1 MHRILVTA
9 FEPFLHYPINAS
21 QEILQHWLQD
31 NPGSQRSEF
40 VAEILPV
47 DFDLAESRLVDL
59 HAASIDFAIHLGQS
73 PKIDCFNLELVALNL
88 KSGPETAIARLNP
101 LGPTAYASHLPLEE
115 WCEDLRE
122 HELPAKVSFH
132 AGTYLCNAAYFWSTE
147 AFMERGVPNRSLFVH
162 VPLLPE
168 EEETRDAKVRQG
180 SRMLTRLLH
189 LIEGHLELDQEP
201 AA

>member
-9 FEPFLHYPINAS
+9 FEPFLQYPINAS
-21 QEILQHWLQD
+21 QQLLQHWQQD
-31 NPGSQRSEF
+31 TPGSQCSEF
-40 VAEILPV
+40 VTEVLPV
-47 DFDLAESRLVDL
+47 DFDQAEPRLAQL
-59 HAASIDFAIHLGQS
+59 HASPIDFAIHLGQS
-73 PKIDCFNLELVALNL
+73 PKIDCFNLEMIALNL
-88 KSGPETAIARLNP
+88 KSGPETAIAKLNP

-122 HELPAKVSFH
+122 HDLPAKISFH

-147 AFMERGVPNRSLFVH
+147 AFMERGIADRSLFVH
-162 VPLLPE
+162 IPLLPE
-168 EEETRDAKVRQG
+168 DEEMRDAATRQG

-201 AA
+201 AV

>member
-21 QEILQHWLQD
+21 QQILQHWLQD
-31 NPGSQRSEF
+31 NPGSQRSKF
-40 VAEILPV
+40 TTEILPV
-47 DFDLAESRLVDL
+47 DFDLAEPRLAHL
-59 HAASIDFAIHLGQS
+59 HKSPIDFAVHLGQS
-73 PKIDCFNLELVALNL
+73 PKIDCFNLEMVALNL
-88 KSGPETAIARLNP
+88 KSGPAIPVERLNP
-101 LGPTAYASHLPLEE
+101 LGPTAYASRLPLEE
-115 WCEDLRE
+115 WCADLKE
-122 HELPAKVSFH
+122 HDLPAQVSFH

-147 AFMERGVPNRSLFVH
+147 AFMERGIPNRSLFVH
-162 VPLLPE
+162 VPLIPDVE
-168 EEETRDAKVRQG
+168 EIREATIRKG